1 MNVLHIIGGDLKY
14 GASKG
19 VLILHNA
26 LLKQN
31 IDSNIINDANFNNKI
46 SNIHS
51 INNKIFHKYLN
62 IIFYFLER
70 LIKKI
75 LCKEF
80 KSTFTMNLLGVN
92 FKNLKIFKEA
102 DIIHLHWLNQGFVN
116 LNHLQNL
123 DKPIVWTLRD
133 MWPFTGGC
141 HYSSGCNKY
150 THNCGSCPVI
160 SSTKEFD
167 ISSKIQAKKIKFV
180 NSNNSLY
187 VTAISTWLANL
198 GKKSR
203 IFKNKEIIPMGNN
216 VDVKNFYPEEK
227 KESMLIL
234 GINTKKKILVYGSQN
249 PQDKRKG
256 WDLLIQALKKL
267 DLSKYY
273 LVVFGNFWSKEILK
287 SINIEFMSCGY
298 VNDNKKMRNI
308 YSCADAY
315 LGISI
320 EDGWPKSFAEAILCG
335 APIISFKDSSIGE
348 VMKNINGAFI
358 VDKTDSIELSKMIEK
373 ATDNRIYKKKI
384 IEDSKKM
391 IINNYS
397 DSAIAKKY
405 IELYKKII

>member
-1 MNVLHIIGGDLKY
+1 M
-14 GASKG
+14 
-19 VLILHNA
+19 
-26 LLKQN
+26 
-31 IDSNIINDANFNNKI
+31 
-46 SNIHS
+46 
-51 INNKIFHKYLN
+51 
-62 IIFYFLER
+62 
-70 LIKKI
+70 
-75 LCKEF
+75 
-80 KSTFTMNLLGVN
+80 
-92 FKNLKIFKEA
+92 
-102 DIIHLHWLNQGFVN
+102 
-116 LNHLQNL
+116 
-123 DKPIVWTLRD
+123 
-133 MWPFTGGC
+133 
-141 HYSSGCNKY
+141 
-150 THNCGSCPVI
+150 
-160 SSTKEFD
+160 
-167 ISSKIQAKKIKFV
+167 
-180 NSNNSLY
+180 Y

-373 ATDNRIYKKKI
+373 ATDDRIYKKKI